1 MWPQVWS
8 SKKRMALIT
17 LQKDDL
23 QYLHDPEI
31 SAPHGFTTRL
41 GGVSKDHL
49 ASLNLGANRGDAR
62 ENVEQNYQILA
73 TALNFDL
80 DKLVLAHQ
88 IHSDIVRVVTK
99 ADAKGI
105 DHRTYPECDALITND
120 PGVTLGV
127 FTADCTP
134 ILYHDPVTGAVGAV
148 HAGWRGTAAGIA
160 GKTVQKMVAVFGC
173 TPRDIRCAIGPN
185 IGACCFETDRD
196 VPEAMIA
203 ALGDSA
209 LPYIAAKGDKF
220 HLDLKQINALFLRRA
235 GVERI
240 TVSTDCTMCQ
250 WERFWSH
257 RKTGGLRGSQ
267 GAFIK
272 REEERR

>member
-1 MWPQVWS
+1 MS
-8 SKKRMALIT
+8 
-17 LQKDDL
+17 
-23 QYLHDPEI
+23 
-31 SAPHGFTTRL
+31 HGFTTRL

-49 ASLNLGANRGDAR
+49 ASLNLGANRGDDR
-62 ENVEQNYQILA
+62 ENVEQNYGILA
-73 TALNFDL
+73 SGLGFDL

-88 IHSDIVRVVTK
+88 IHSDIVRVVT
-99 ADAKGI
+99 ASDSKGI
-105 DHRTYPECDALITND
+105 DHRAYPECDALVTND

-134 ILYHDPVTGAVGAV
+134 VLYYDPVTGAVGAA

-160 GKTVQKMVAVFGC
+160 GKTVQKMVEAFGC
-173 TPRDIRCAIGPN
+173 NPSDIRCAIGPN
-185 IGACCFETDRD
+185 IGPCCFETDRE

-209 LPYIAAKGDKF
+209 LPYITAKGNKF
-220 HLDLKQINALFLRRA
+220 HLDLKQINALFLRQA

-272 REEERR
+272 REEERV